1 MAYTQTDSAKTGS
14 GRLLLLAVLFTV
26 FQITGMVLS
35 TMVGGL
41 DLPWILISLLMAIV
55 CFAMYFAY
63 RSHSKNLMKPMLGAA
78 LMLQLVIELDW
89 GGYYLQ
95 YIGEVTEL
103 YKSES
108 AFAIY
113 AMVQILIL
121 FVIAGINVM
130 HYVINASHH
139 SNPKKVKF
147 NQALWAAYIVLVAIQ
162 CVCFILLDSTAM
174 FAVGDC
180 LTSVSDVFAMGIVI
194 CIESSMDEFRLAREA
209 KANEENEE
217 N

>member
-1 MAYTQTDSAKTGS
+1 MAYTQTNSAKTGS

-26 FQITGMVLS
+26 FQMTGMVLS

-41 DLPWILISLLMAIV
+41 DLSWVLMSILMVIV

-63 RSHSKNLMKPMLGAA
+63 RSHTKNLMKPMLGAA
-78 LMLQLVIELDW
+78 LMLQLAIELDW

-121 FVIAGINVM
+121 FVIAGINIM

-139 SNPKKVKF
+139 SSPKKVKF
-147 NQALWAAYIVLVAIQ
+147 NQALCIAYIVLVAVQ
-162 CVCFILLDSTAM
+162 CVCYILLDSTVM

-180 LTSVSDVFAMGIVI
+180 LTSIADIFSMGIVI

-209 KANEENEE
+209 KAENEE